1 MSKKMRGT
9 CLLLALALLLGLTL
23 SACKAANVK
32 PVPPGKL
39 PVTPQDGEQ
48 EQDEPE
54 ETIPPELL
62 EPVEPDKPE
71 EYEYTYMTWPEEELV
86 PYTGTVEHLFFHQII
101 AYPELAFDGDNQE
114 KGFDEWMVTVSEFNK
129 IMQSLY
135 EKNYIL
141 VNMNDVWSEY
151 TDENGQQ
158 RMRRNTLMIP
168 KGKKP
173 LIISIDDT
181 CYYESYIG
189 NGFMEKL
196 IQAEDGQIWAY
207 GHDPEGKEVVT
218 QDLDI
223 IPALDKFVREHPDFS
238 FNGVKACLSL
248 TGYEGIFG
256 YRTNCFSTGMTE
268 EQEAVRLAEIEA
280 VKPIVEQLR
289 KTGWYFGCHTW
300 GHIRLDSSSR
310 TVEKVAADL
319 DRWKSDVGDIVG
331 PTTLLF
337 YPHGGR
343 PDGDD
348 WHKTGDIF
356 KYLQSQG
363 FRIFASVGTESFS
376 YIKNDICAVICDRL
390 HPDGTTLRNQRG
402 KYLKFFDAKDV
413 FDYDVRPDYGYSFD

>member
-280 VKPIVEQLR
+280 VKPIVE
-289 KTGWYFGCHTW
+289 
-300 GHIRLDSSSR
+300 
-310 TVEKVAADL
+310 
-319 DRWKSDVGDIVG
+319 
-331 PTTLLF
+331 
-337 YPHGGR
+337 
-343 PDGDD
+343 
-348 WHKTGDIF
+348 
-356 KYLQSQG
+356 
-363 FRIFASVGTESFS
+363 
-376 YIKNDICAVICDRL
+376 
-390 HPDGTTLRNQRG
+390 
-402 KYLKFFDAKDV
+402 
-413 FDYDVRPDYGYSFD
+413 